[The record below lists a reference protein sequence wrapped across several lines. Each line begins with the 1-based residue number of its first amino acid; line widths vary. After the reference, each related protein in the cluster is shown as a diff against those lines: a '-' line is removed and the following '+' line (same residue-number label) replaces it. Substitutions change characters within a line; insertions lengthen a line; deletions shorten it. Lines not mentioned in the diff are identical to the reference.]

1 MSTTTSCENGICE
14 FRSGVSADIRERFR
28 QEWVVYALRVS
39 LTEVASLRRALASR
53 HLLRLPRKPSVVRP
67 WTQSVLASESALFCC
82 DILPRISRQFIR
94 SPRTAISLQRMCP
107 RIQWHWFKCFVRSF
121 ASRLGSEI
129 PERLSRALTTSLLST
144 YRLQL
149 DYDYF
154 GHSYILRQLL
164 PSSVPAPK
172 SFETIGHVLHLNLR
186 DVHRPYRQLIGEV
199 LREKIPGVEL
209 VVNKAANVGGTFR
222 TFAIEVL
229 AAVPNYRTQVS
240 LRENGCLFH
249 LDISR
254 VYWNSRLE
262 TEHRRLIDTIT
273 ARHSDFVAAKVQ
285 KHPTA
290 PSMPLAD
297 VVIVDAFAGVGPFS
311 IPLAKRGFSVYA
323 NDLNPDAI
331 SYLEQNIAANNL
343 VRARCQTSCM
353 DARAFL
359 EDVIQK
365 KHLPVQHIIMNL
377 PADAVSFLDVLV
389 GHIAPHKPLPF
400 VYCYCF
406 GRGEDAQDEIIE
418 RITQILDDAWQR
430 QRKGAIHPFKAFA
443 EVSTEAPGTLSDAKR
458 YRPEPFRFDSEKDQL
473 RIRCVRHV
481 APEKFMFCVEFQFPE
496 RLARSKTAF
505 S

>member
-1 MSTTTSCENGICE
+1 MSATASCENGTRE
-14 FRSGVSADIRERFR
+14 LRSGVSADIRERFR

-53 HLLRLPRKPSVVRP
+53 HLLRMPRKPSVVRP
-67 WTQSVLASESALFCC
+67 LDPVDAGERERLVLLRYLAENQPSGHTIPEESNLSAAYVSKGPVALVQMLHEELCE
-82 DILPRISRQFIR
+82 P
-94 SPRTAISLQRMCP
+94 P
-107 RIQWHWFKCFVRSF
+107 
-121 ASRLGSEI
+121 GSKT
-129 PERLSRALTTSLLST
+129 PERLSQALTTSLLTT
-144 YRLQL
+144 YTLQL

-164 PSSVPAPK
+164 PSSVPVPK

-229 AAVPNYRTQVS
+229 AAVPNYRMQVS

-262 TEHRRLIDTIT
+262 TEHRRLIDAIT

-290 PSMPLAD
+290 PTSPRAD

-323 NDLNPDAI
+323 NDLNPDAV

-389 GHIAPHKPLPF
+389 GNIAPHKPLPF

-406 GRGEDAQDEIIE
+406 GHGEDAQDEIIA
-418 RITQILDDAWQR
+418 RITQILDGAWQR
-430 QRKGAIHPFKAFA
+430 QRKGGTHPFRAFA
-443 EVSTEAPGTLSDAKR
+443 EVGTEAPGTLSDAKR